1 MKLIL
6 QLTAIL
12 QVTLKR
18 LWSQLGMT
26 LATTFGLTMAV
37 ALLTLVPLY
46 ADAVN
51 FRILEEELANDA
63 TNNRPPF
70 AYMYSYVGAWYGH
83 VELADIEPVSDYLFG
98 QAADVL
104 NLPQELAIRHVKSP
118 TFKLFTLDATSYRND
133 ESLGFMNFAA
143 TSGIENQIQMIEGSF
158 PTREAQLGDTLEVVI
173 TQAFAE
179 EVGWQVGEE
188 YLALDLEND
197 SQQTRFTIRVSG
209 IWVPTNTEAP
219 FWFYLP
225 EAFDT
230 LFLVNEAS
238 FEQAI
243 GAKLNNEIALAL
255 WYLVMDGSR
264 VGTEQVDELIFGAAR
279 IEQRIDLL
287 LPKASEFL
295 APTDALQIYRRSV
308 SELAILLYTFD
319 VAPIWLVLS
328 FVVLVVGLAVSQQKN
343 EIAVMRSRGSTPG
356 QVLGMAALEGVLLGL
371 IAFVLGLLV
380 AVGLTQIV
388 GRSRSFLDFSGTDVV
403 RMVITRQAIYTG
415 AVAIVIA
422 IIARIMPVIAAS
434 RHTIITFKQEQARS
448 LAQPWWQRAWLDV
461 ILLSVVGYGFYLLQ
475 QQGTIGLIGDE
486 STAAD
491 PFQNPLLLLLPA
503 LGIFALT
510 LVFLRILPWLMLGL
524 GSLLNRT
531 QSVGLLQ
538 AVRYLARTPHHYRP
552 PLSLLV
558 MTVGLAVFTASL
570 ARTVDLQLYDQNYY
584 DIGAEIS
591 MVTLPNPP
599 AFGSVEAPNEDESF
613 TYLPVSDYETIDQI
627 ERAARIGSYPMQA
640 QVDGISRSGRFIGV
654 DHADFRDVAYWRWDF
669 SDYRLGSLMN
679 ALGDRSEGI
688 LVPESLI
695 NQSTLRVGDQIR
707 YSVRLDEAPVEFD
720 GIIVGTFR
728 YFPSWQPAEEEYL
741 IVGNLN
747 TVFEKAGGEFP
758 YRVWAELDSPVTDA
772 AGFRSNLASRQLF
785 NTFWNEP
792 REPIAKAQAEPER
805 QGLFGILSV
814 GFIAS
819 AVLTVLGFFL
829 YTLFSFRRRT
839 VELGILRAVGISR
852 RTMTSIVAWEL
863 GLLISAGLLVGTV
876 LGVVISQQF
885 IPFLQVGAEVSIAPP
900 YLVEIAW
907 EAVVQIYLLFGGLFL
922 AALAALSWRLL
933 NMKVFESIKMGETV

>member
-1 MKLIL
+1 MNFLLKTL
-6 QLTAIL
+6 AIA

-18 LWSQLGMT
+18 LSSQLGMT

-37 ALLTLVPLY
+37 ALLAIVPLY

-70 AYMYSYVGAWYGH
+70 AYMYSYVGTWYGH
-83 VELADIEPVSDYLFG
+83 VELDAIEPVTDFLFNE
-98 QAADVL
+98 AADIL
-104 NLPQELAIRHVKSP
+104 NLPQEMAVRHIKSP
-118 TFKLFTLDATSYRND
+118 TFKLFPLDATSYRND
-133 ESLGFMNFAA
+133 ESLGFMNFAS
-143 TSGIENQIQMIEGSF
+143 TSGIENQIQMVEGDF
-158 PTREAQLGDTLEVVI
+158 PTGTALVGEALEVVI
-173 TQAFAE
+173 TQSFAD

-188 YLALDLEND
+188 YLALDLEDDTN
-197 SQQTRFTIRVSG
+197 QTSFTVRVTG
-209 IWVPTNTEAP
+209 IWVPTNREAP

-230 LFLVNEAS
+230 LFLVNEPS
-238 FEQAI
+238 FENAI
-243 GAKLNNEIALAL
+243 GPALDNEIALAL
-255 WYLVMDGSR
+255 WYLVLDGSR
-264 VGTEQVDELIFGAAR
+264 VGTEEVDSLIFGAAR
-279 IEQRIDLL
+279 IDQRIDLL
-287 LPKASEFL
+287 LPKSSEFL
-295 APTDALQIYRRSV
+295 APTDALQIYRQSV

-371 IAFVLGLLV
+371 IAFVLGIVL

-403 RMVITRQAIYTG
+403 RMVVTRQAIYTG
-415 AVAIVIA
+415 AIAIVLA
-422 IIARIMPVIAAS
+422 IIARILPVISAS

-448 LAQPWWQRAWLDV
+448 LAQPWWQRIWLDM
-461 ILLSVVGYGFYLLQ
+461 ILLCVVVYGFYLLQ
-475 QQGTIGLIGDE
+475 QQGSIGRVSEG
-486 STAAD
+486 SNAAD

-510 LVFLRILPWLMLGL
+510 LVFLRILPWLMRGL
-524 GSLLNRT
+524 AAMLNRT

-558 MTVGLAVFTASL
+558 LTVGLAVFTASL
-570 ARTVDLQLYDQNYY
+570 ARTVDLQLYDQQFYE
-584 DIGAEIS
+584 IGAEIS
-591 MVTLPNPP
+591 MVTQPSPP
-599 AFGSVEAPNEDESF
+599 AFGGAEPGENDSF

-627 ERAARIGSYPMQA
+627 KRAARVGSYTMEA
-640 QVDGISRSGRFIGV
+640 QVDGVTRTGQYIGV

-669 SDYRLGSLMN
+669 SNYRLGSLMN
-679 ALGDRSEGI
+679 ALGDRSNGI
-688 LVPESLI
+688 LVPESVI
-695 NQSTLRVGDQIR
+695 NQSTLSVGDPIR
-707 YSVRLDEAPVEFD
+707 YSVRLDETLIEFD

-758 YRVWAELDSPVTDA
+758 YRVWADLNGPVVDESL
-772 AGFRSNLASRQLF
+772 FRSNLADRQLF
-785 NTFWNEP
+785 NTFWAEP
-792 REPIAKAQAEPER
+792 RESITRAQAEPER

-852 RTMTSIVAWEL
+852 RTMTGIIAWEL
-863 GLLISAGLLVGTV
+863 ALLILSGLIIGTA
-876 LGVVISQQF
+876 LGIVVSQQF
-885 IPFLQVGAEVSIAPP
+885 IPYLQVGTEANIAPP

-907 EAVVQIYLLFGGLFL
+907 EAVMQIYLLFGGLFL
-922 AALAALSWRLL
+922 AALAVLSWRLM

>member
-1 MKLIL
+1 MKLLL

-37 ALLTLVPLY
+37 ALLAIVPLY

-51 FRILEEELANDA
+51 FRILEEELANDV
-63 TNNRPPF
+63 TNSRPPF
-70 AYMYSYVGAWYGH
+70 AYMYTYVGAWYGH
-83 VELADIEPVSDYLFG
+83 VESADIEPVTDYLFS

-104 NLPQELAIRHVKSP
+104 NLPQEMAIRHVKTP
-118 TFKLFTLDATSYRND
+118 TFKLFPLDATSYAND
-133 ESLGFMNFAA
+133 ESLGFMNLAS
-143 TSGIENQIQMIEGSF
+143 TSGIESQIQMIEGSF
-158 PTREAQLGDTLEVVI
+158 PMAEAEVGETLEVII
-173 TQAFAE
+173 TQAYAD

-188 YLALDLEND
+188 YLALDLETETR
-197 SQQTRFTIRVSG
+197 QTNFRIRVSG
-209 IWVPTNTEAP
+209 IWVPTNDKGP

-225 EAFDT
+225 ETFDT
-230 LFLVNEAS
+230 LFVVNEAT
-238 FEQAI
+238 FQNAI
-243 GAKLNNEIALAL
+243 NPAMDNEVALAL

-287 LPKASEFL
+287 LPKTTEFL
-295 APTDALQIYRRSV
+295 APTDALQIYRQSV

-356 QVLGMAALEGVLLGL
+356 QVLGMAALEGVLLGSV
-371 IAFVLGLLV
+371 AFVLGILL

-403 RMVITRQAIYTG
+403 RMVVTRQALYTG
-415 AVAIVIA
+415 AIA
-422 IIARIMPVIAAS
+422 IGLALIARILPVIAAS

-448 LAQPWWQRAWLDV
+448 LAQPWWQRVWLDV
-461 ILLSVVGYGFYLLQ
+461 ILLVVVGYGFYLLQ
-475 QQGTIGLIGDE
+475 QQGSIGLINDE
-486 STAAD
+486 ASAAD

-503 LGIFALT
+503 MGIFALT
-510 LVFLRILPWLMLGL
+510 LFFLRVLPWVMLGL
-524 GSLLNRT
+524 GTLLNRT

-558 MTVGLAVFTASL
+558 LTVGLAVFTASL
-570 ARTVDLQLYDQNYY
+570 ARTVDLQLYDQNFY

-599 AFGSVEAPNEDESF
+599 AFGGAEPSEEDSF
-613 TYLPVSDYETIDQI
+613 TYLPVSDYETIENI
-627 ERAARIGSYPMQA
+627 ERAARVGSYSMEV
-640 QVDGISRSGRFIGV
+640 QVDGVSLKGEFVGV

-669 SDYRLGSLMN
+669 SEYRLGSLMN
-679 ALGDRSEGI
+679 ALGDRSNGI
-688 LVPESLI
+688 LVPESLLS
-695 NQSTLRVGDQIR
+695 QSTLNVGDPIR
-707 YSVRLDEAPVEFD
+707 YSVRLDEVLVEFD

-728 YFPSWQPAEEEYL
+728 YFPSWQPAEEAYL

-758 YRVWAELDSPVTDA
+758 YRVWAELDGPLIDA
-772 AGFRSNLASRQLF
+772 GDFRRSLADRQLF
-785 NTFWNEP
+785 NTFWKEP
-792 REPIAKAQAEPER
+792 HESIVKAQAEPER

-852 RTMTSIVAWEL
+852 RTMTAIVAWEL
-863 GLLISAGLLVGTV
+863 GLLILSGLIVGTV
-876 LGVVISQQF
+876 LGVLVSQQF
-885 IPFLQVGAEVSIAPP
+885 IPFLQVGSATNVAPP

-907 EAVVQIYLLFGGLFL
+907 EAVVQIYVLFGVLFL
-922 AALAALSWRLL
+922 VAMAVLSWRLL